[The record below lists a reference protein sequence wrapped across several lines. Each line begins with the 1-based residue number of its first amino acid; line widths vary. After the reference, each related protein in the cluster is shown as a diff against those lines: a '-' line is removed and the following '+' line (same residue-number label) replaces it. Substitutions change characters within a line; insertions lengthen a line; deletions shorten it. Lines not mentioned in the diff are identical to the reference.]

1 MQKHIDISETIC
13 YYKDN
18 KERETKRSR
27 KLQIRNPG
35 TKRISKNLR
44 KGGTDH
50 RNSLT
55 VFKKFSDRPEQN
67 LTNFI

>member
-50 RNSLT
+50 QKDNIVS
-55 VFKKFSDRPEQN
+55 
-67 LTNFI
+67 FIKDVIYK